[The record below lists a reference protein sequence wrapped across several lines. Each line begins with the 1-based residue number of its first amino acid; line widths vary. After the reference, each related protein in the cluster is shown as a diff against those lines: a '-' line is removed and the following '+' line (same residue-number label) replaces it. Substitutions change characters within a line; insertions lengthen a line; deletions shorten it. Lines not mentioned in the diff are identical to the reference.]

1 MHWRTATKICM
12 AVFRFAETGQGRL
25 EWVAPRRMRLREQG
39 AMADIIFDER
49 NGTLNVLHIFAT
61 K

>member
-1 MHWRTATKICM
+1 M